1 MPRVLFIRNMLTWL
15 NFTGKGAFA
24 HDMSPNWQDASTQ
37 KQCDL
42 FDAELGDPDILAKVT
57 GSKAHHRF
65 SGPQILRYRTK
76 YPSHY
81 EQTARISL
89 VSSFL
94 ASVLLGKIAPIDISD
109 VTGMNLYD
117 IERGDWDEKLLAL
130 AADGSADDLKKKLGE
145 VSKDGGKAFGTISK
159 YFVERYG
166 FSKECQIVPFTG
178 DNPATI
184 LALPLRADDA
194 MVSLGT
200 STTFLMSTKQVSD
213 ILSSS
218 TAPTTDNPTV
228 QTRSSLPL
236 HEPPHNP
243 RPLHVHAL
251 LQKRRSRPR
260 TNPRQTQQLLL
271 GRLGEIQLDSNFH
284 LPPLPAEPRKRPHA
298 SRPLLPPS

>member
-1 MPRVLFIRNMLTWL
+1 
-15 NFTGKGAFA
+15 
-24 HDMSPNWQDASTQ
+24 MSPNWQDASTQ

-42 FDAELGDPDILAKVT
+42 FDAELGDPETLAKVT

-81 EQTARISL
+81 EETARISL

-117 IERGDWDEKLLAL
+117 IEKGDWDETLLAL
-130 AADGSADDLKKKLGE
+130 AAGGKADDLKKKLGE
-145 VSKDGGKAFGTISK
+145 VSKDGGDSFGTISN
-159 YFVERYG
+159 YFVGRYG
-166 FSKECQIVPFTG
+166 FSKECKIIPFTG
-178 DNPATI
+178 DNPSTI

-200 STTFLMSTKQVSD
+200 STTFLMSTKQVSTAYHD
-213 ILSSS
+213 FSISS
-218 TAPTTDNPTV
+218 ATDSFVCCTV
-228 QTRSSLPL
+228 QTRSRLSF
-236 HEPPHNP
+236 HEPSHNP

-251 LQKRRSRPR
+251 LQKRRPCPR
-260 TNPRQTQQLLL
+260 TNPR
-271 GRLGEIQLDSNFH
+271 
-284 LPPLPAEPRKRPHA
+284 
-298 SRPLLPPS
+298 